1 MKKIE
6 KMENS
11 DLINSFKKITKFLII
26 ARFQIYIFPKFDFIP
41 EGIWNFR
48 ILGII
53 H

>member
-26 ARFQIYIFPKFDFIP
+26 ARFQIYKKKIIKIQMDFLVSKI
-41 EGIWNFR
+41 
-48 ILGII
+48 
-53 H
+53 